1 MIKNEEVKT
10 SPKQRIV
17 IILIAILMLGSTF
30 ALYTGIVLNY
40 NKPAESNSSK
50 EEKQTRFD
58 KLYNEYQGKLDAIAK
73 NLSDQH
79 YQDFLQY
86 KSRVRSF
93 NNAGANDLKVEDLK
107 VGTGREIVEMTD
119 YDYAAYYIGWLADE
133 KVFDSSFDNYSNPT
147 ALDYPLTGSGTM
159 IQGWLEGITRN
170 TDDNGNVIW
179 DGMRIGGV
187 REITIPAILGYG
199 DTDQGDI
206 PAGSALKFVVM
217 LIEKPEEVPVP
228 EELEKLY
235 GELYGA

>member
-1 MIKNEEVKT
+1 
-10 SPKQRIV
+10 
-17 IILIAILMLGSTF
+17 
-30 ALYTGIVLNY
+30 
-40 NKPAESNSSK
+40 
-50 EEKQTRFD
+50 
-58 KLYNEYQGKLDAIAK
+58 
-73 NLSDQH
+73 
-79 YQDFLQY
+79 
-86 KSRVRSF
+86 
-93 NNAGANDLKVEDLK
+93 
-107 VGTGREIVEMTD
+107 
-119 YDYAAYYIGWLADE
+119 LADE
-133 KVFDSSFDNYSNPT
+133 KVFDSSFDNYSTPT